1 MGLEPAGELRWH
13 RGRPCDS
20 SACVEI
26 SVVGEEVVL
35 RSTLSPGVL
44 LALTR
49 GEWREFLAGAK
60 EGLFDQL

>member
-1 MGLEPAGELRWH
+1 
-13 RGRPCDS
+13 
-20 SACVEI
+20 VEI

-60 EGLFDQL
+60 EGLFDQV